1 MKFAPC
7 VTAAALMLG
16 ASFGA
21 MAAEPADAEQV
32 CQARATALSITDEM
46 RETYMRECL
55 AGERL
60 DRKGTSSR

>member
-1 MKFAPC
+1 MKFVPC

-16 ASFGA
+16 ASLNA
-21 MAAEPADAEQV
+21 VAAEPTEAEQV
-32 CQARATALSITDEM
+32 CRARAAELNVTEGM

-60 DRKGTSSR
+60 SRKDASSK